1 MKTLRVDPRNIGA
14 GIGLLEAELR
24 RLRVSKK
31 NLPTSILA
39 AEELMVKLAANMTA
53 AGFIQ
58 LSVSSW
64 FGEIHVSLSC
74 AGRRIVMPDTSPA
87 AALESLVN
95 GEAADGAEED
105 LIRDILLR
113 SLKDRIRFRYKND
126 RNIFVLTV
134 EKGRYQSLWLTLGA
148 FALAVVFAVFVR
160 WMIPAAWVAGL
171 SRCLLSPVKTMFLN
185 SLKMVTAPVVFF
197 SIVSCIAGL
206 GNMSELGK
214 IGGKVMGLYMLTTW
228 IAIGVGIGLSFLLQ
242 PGSPDLLANAAAAKF
257 TAQAAEISIVDTI
270 AAIVPANFV
279 EPFVKS
285 DMLQIIFLAVFCG
298 VAVGRIGSHAR
309 LLQDIFEACN
319 SLFLQITTMIIKFVP
334 IAVFCSVSL
343 LLLKTGTE
351 TLLALAGMV
360 GVIFLGM
367 ALMTGVYCVMI
378 ALTAHLNPLIFL
390 RKYAPAMLTTFS
402 LGSSNAA
409 MPVNLRVCRNSLGI
423 SDKICSFSIPLGATV
438 NMDGSCVYMAVAAL
452 FLARIYG
459 VAITSANMM
468 AMVFSIFVL
477 SIGAPGIPGSGLICL
492 SVLLVQVGI
501 PVESIGLIIG
511 IDPVIGMMRAASN
524 CTGDVAVTLAVA
536 KTENLLDL
544 ERYNS

>member
-160 WMIPAAWVAGL
+160 WMVPAAWVAGL

-206 GNMSELGK
+206 GNMSDLSQLGH
-214 IGGKVMGLYMLTTW
+214 VSQTCER
-228 IAIGVGIGLSFLLQ
+228 S
-242 PGSPDLLANAAAAKF
+242 AARSWGF
-257 TAQAAEISIVDTI
+257 T
-270 AAIVPANFV
+270 
-279 EPFVKS
+279 
-285 DMLQIIFLAVFCG
+285 C
-298 VAVGRIGSHAR
+298 
-309 LLQDIFEACN
+309 
-319 SLFLQITTMIIKFVP
+319 
-334 IAVFCSVSL
+334 
-343 LLLKTGTE
+343 
-351 TLLALAGMV
+351 
-360 GVIFLGM
+360 
-367 ALMTGVYCVMI
+367 
-378 ALTAHLNPLIFL
+378 
-390 RKYAPAMLTTFS
+390 
-402 LGSSNAA
+402 
-409 MPVNLRVCRNSLGI
+409 
-423 SDKICSFSIPLGATV
+423 
-438 NMDGSCVYMAVAAL
+438 
-452 FLARIYG
+452 
-459 VAITSANMM
+459 
-468 AMVFSIFVL
+468 
-477 SIGAPGIPGSGLICL
+477 
-492 SVLLVQVGI
+492 
-501 PVESIGLIIG
+501 
-511 IDPVIGMMRAASN
+511 
-524 CTGDVAVTLAVA
+524 
-536 KTENLLDL
+536 
-544 ERYNS
+544 